1 MSHQPSTVTVLQN
14 LAERM
19 CSQPCDNTYAVWSVF
34 RWVLNV
40 RSTTHLCVVLS
51 LAFIICWGNFLS
63 LDTDH
68 VLKMIGSVL
77 YLLLVKNYDIYYI
90 HYHLSR
96 ISCAFRMISQTELMA
111 HDVTSPINS
120 KTPRTTAYQKTH
132 ESWGSVLG
140 SAFLAN
146 YLVNLGVWQATAAQ
160 DIVSKIFATLF
171 PVGAFV
177 TMGFNHLIGEILATR
192 FFKLVKLEITV
203 SWV

>member
-1 MSHQPSTVTVLQN
+1 MFSGW
-14 LAERM
+14 LAVYGIFCLSRTIWHISYTLP
-19 CSQPCDNTYAVWSVF
+19 SQPNMTCLT
-34 RWVLNV
+34 
-40 RSTTHLCVVLS
+40 
-51 LAFIICWGNFLS
+51 
-63 LDTDH
+63 
-68 VLKMIGSVL
+68 
-77 YLLLVKNYDIYYI
+77 
-90 HYHLSR
+90 
-96 ISCAFRMISQTELMA
+96 FRMISQTELMA

-177 TMGFNHLIGEILATR
+177 TMGFNHLIGEIPATLFQSR
-192 FFKLVKLEITV
+192 KIWSHYLLSPKSLSSGSDAIVKFPWHLIAVKQKLTL
-203 SWV
+203 SSNL